1 MRTRENLMHA
11 ALAAA
16 FVLGLAAAPAA
27 FAADDKMNDQS
38 GMSDTSMDHNKKSG
52 TGMKDEMKSGG
63 MSSHSDMSKHPM
75 GSTNEKTSKDTMSN
89 DKMKN
94 GQ

>member
-1 MRTRENLMHA
+1 MRTRENLLHA

-16 FVLGLAAAPAA
+16 FVLGLVAPAA
-27 FAADDKMNDQS
+27 FAMDGKTNDQS

-52 TGMKDEMKSGG
+52 AGMKDEMKSGG
-63 MSSHSDMSKHPM
+63 MSSHSDKLKHPM
-75 GSTNEKTSKDTMSN
+75 SGADEKMSKDTMSN

-94 GQ
+94 NQ